1 MPTITINEKKVETP
15 TGTPLIQLLK
25 QDLSLPCGGHGRCG
39 KCRIF
44 AEGDLS
50 PLTEEEKSLLS
61 KDEIQN
67 NIRLACCTKVLGNS
81 TVKLYQTEKAARI
94 CTDTIVPWEA
104 PSPMFSEIGAAIDIG
119 TTTLAANLYD
129 RKGIIASSAMMNP
142 QSAFGADVIT
152 RIDSALSGNDGELAF
167 CIRNAISHMLKSMC
181 KDVGRRS
188 DDIDGL
194 VITGNTAM
202 LYLLDKISPAPLAS
216 APFQVREKFGTFIS
230 SRELELPCSPEAKVY
245 LPRCISAFVGA
256 DITTALLTADICK
269 ENQTAMLADIGTNGE
284 IVLWHKGKLIC
295 CSTAVGPAFEGAN
308 LSQGMQ
314 GAPGAIDHAYITNGQ
329 INIHTIEDFPA
340 VGICGSGIVDILACL
355 LDMELL
361 DETGLLGGGTRSHIL
376 TDSVSVTQEDIR
388 QIQLAKSA
396 VRAGIETLLQQ
407 ADITPDQLCQL
418 SIAGGFGSY
427 LDLKNA
433 GKIGL
438 LPEALIHTGRV
449 LGNAAL
455 AGAAILLGNTKRIT
469 ESCALADSAE
479 TAELSNN
486 PIFVNKYVEYMMF

>member
-1 MPTITINEKKVETP
+1 M
-15 TGTPLIQLLK
+15 
-25 QDLSLPCGGHGRCG
+25 
-39 KCRIF
+39 
-44 AEGDLS
+44 
-50 PLTEEEKSLLS
+50 
-61 KDEIQN
+61 
-67 NIRLACCTKVLGNS
+67 
-81 TVKLYQTEKAARI
+81 
-94 CTDTIVPWEA
+94 W
-104 PSPMFSEIGAAIDIG
+104 
-119 TTTLAANLYD
+119 
-129 RKGIIASSAMMNP
+129 
-142 QSAFGADVIT
+142 
-152 RIDSALSGNDGELAF
+152 
-167 CIRNAISHMLKSMC
+167 
-181 KDVGRRS
+181 GRRS

-314 GAPGAIDHAYITNGQ
+314 GTPGAIDHAYITNGQ

-361 DETGLLGGGTRSHIL
+361 DETGLLCDGTRSYIL

-418 SIAGGFGSY
+418 SIAGGFGNY